1 MKEKNLSR
9 RRAYGALALAAAAVL
24 LAVDQLLKYFVLLY
38 LKPAGSVTVI
48 GGLLELSY
56 VENTGAAFG
65 LFKNFMWFVVVVT
78 VLAFLAIAVLLFRYQ
93 NHTCFSYIAS
103 ALIIAGGLGNLV
115 DRVLYGFVVDFIH
128 VMFFGYIF
136 NFADCCITVGAVFF
150 VLHVLLTSYREK
162 KAQDS
167 SAQPSEHKE

>member
-1 MKEKNLSR
+1 LKEKNSSR
-9 RRAYGALALAAAAVL
+9 RRVYGALALTAAAVL
-24 LAVDQLLKYFVLLY
+24 LAADQLLKYFVLLY
-38 LKPAGSVTVI
+38 LKPVGSVTVI

-65 LFKNFMWFVVVVT
+65 LFKDFMWFVVIVT
-78 VLAFLAIAVLLFRYQ
+78 VIAFFVIAILLFRYR
-93 NHTCFSYIAS
+93 NHTCFSYIAC
-103 ALIIAGGLGNLV
+103 ALLIAGGLGNLA
-115 DRVLYGFVVDFIH
+115 DRIFYGFVVDYIH

-136 NFADCCITVGAVFF
+136 NFADCCITVGAAFF

-167 SAQPSEHKE
+167 PVQPSEHQE